1 MSEFVKVQ
9 KFDDVVV
16 LTINNSPVNA
26 LSQRMV
32 IPLQKYFEEAQN
44 DSSVKGVVITGTGKF
59 FVSGADIKVTFLK
72 LKIRNFQ
79 NQ

>member
-32 IPLQKYFEEAQN
+32 IPLQKHFEEAQN

-59 FVSGADIKVTFLK
+59 FVSGADIKVIQL
-72 LKIRNFQ
+72 
-79 NQ
+79 